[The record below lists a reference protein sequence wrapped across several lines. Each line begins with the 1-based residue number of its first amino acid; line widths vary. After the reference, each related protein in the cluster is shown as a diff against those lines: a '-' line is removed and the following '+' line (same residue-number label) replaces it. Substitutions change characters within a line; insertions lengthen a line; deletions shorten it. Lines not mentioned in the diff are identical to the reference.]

1 MILKQLSVLIENK
14 KGSLAEVTS
23 MLKDKDINIRAIAAF
38 DTPDYGILRLI
49 VDVPERAKDALEE
62 CGYGVV
68 LTDVIAVEL
77 EDEKGA
83 LNGILTVLEE
93 EDLQIEYIYSFV
105 IRNHASPLMILKVND
120 LDQAISILGDNKIKV
135 ANRNDIHK

>member
-1 MILKQLSVLIENK
+1 MLKQLSVLIENK

-23 MLKDKDINIRAIAAF
+23 LIKENDINIRAIAAF

-49 VDVPERAKDALEE
+49 VDTPERAKVALED

-93 EDLQIEYIYSFV
+93 NDLQIEYIYSFV
-105 IRNHASPLMILKVND
+105 IRNYASPLMILKVND
-120 LDQAISILGDNKIKV
+120 LNEAINILGENKIKV
-135 ANRNDIHK
+135 ASRNEIHK